1 MRRSSGRPQDGLG
14 ELGFDGDGGIR
25 AARDLDRGEVMGYG
39 GWCVPVWVVKRGVG
53 AREGRVWEGAK
64 VTPGEN
70 DSVTPAIHSAQIAPT
85 VGYQI

>member
-1 MRRSSGRPQDGLG
+1 
-14 ELGFDGDGGIR
+14 
-25 AARDLDRGEVMGYG
+25 MGYG
-39 GWCVPVWVVKRGVG
+39 GWCVPVWVVERGVG